1 MKRDILLQLKDYSH
15 TIFEDKYEQNPTGE
29 GEYPVWRREG
39 AGYWINPMM
48 EELYEAREVEP
59 VFFDSELE
67 QKTAFLVLNS
77 SLYYVYWMTYGNQ
90 HHHNWTQ
97 LSAFPWP
104 DESVVEEYEDEIVE
118 LADALWSRMKDG
130 FSGSSFR
137 MTALRP
143 IIDDVDV
150 LMGELYDLTDEQ
162 VEFTQDYLTDL
173 GEGSARAGSGDQ
185 NLTYDPIVADDD

>member
-1 MKRDILLQLKDYSH
+1 
-15 TIFEDKYEQNPTGE
+15 
-29 GEYPVWRREG
+29 
-39 AGYWINPMM
+39 MM

-59 VFFDSELE
+59 VFFNSELE

-118 LADALWSRMKDG
+118 LADTLWSRMKDG

-143 IIDDVDV
+143 IVDDVDV
-150 LMGELYDLTDEQ
+150 LTGELYNLTDKQ
-162 VEFTQDYLTDL
+162 VAYTQNYLTDL
-173 GEGSARAGSGDQ
+173 GEGSARAGSGDED
-185 NLTYDPIVADDD
+185 LTYSPIVAETD